1 MKRFISI
8 FLCLAFLLALP
19 ACGGSGGSES
29 VSESYRETEGG
40 CYVED
45 VYVGMEEYEA
55 LLQEKDLPK
64 DFIRYESFASMGQ
77 LDLLFFPQP
86 CSFILESDDGWY
98 NYELSNAEGKSR
110 EVYVS
115 LYPADYGGMEE
126 RVRAQYRLDVSKT
139 EKIPHFSEEYANK
152 YVFFGNRDIAFDY
165 RQTGELEGILAFLR
179 NNCSVYFAFGA
190 DDFELFEGDNPAA
203 CLYKGDYEGFLAF
216 FSYTE

>member
-1 MKRFISI
+1 MKRFISV

-45 VYVGMEEYEA
+45 VYVGMEKYEA

-64 DFIRYESFASMGQ
+64 DFIRYESFASLGQ
-77 LDLLFFPQP
+77 FDRLFFPLP
-86 CSFILESDDGWY
+86 WSITLESDQGRY

-110 EVYVS
+110 EVFVS

-139 EKIPHFSEEYANK
+139 EEVPHFSEEYANK
-152 YVFFGNRDIAFDY
+152 YVFFGNRDIAFY
-165 RQTGELEGILAFLR
+165 YCPTGELRGILAFLG
-179 NNCSVYFAFGA
+179 NNYCVHFVFGT
-190 DDFELFEGDNPAA
+190 DDFGFFEGDNPAA
-203 CLYKGDYEGFLAF
+203 CLYRGDYEGFLAF
-216 FSYTE
+216 FSYIE